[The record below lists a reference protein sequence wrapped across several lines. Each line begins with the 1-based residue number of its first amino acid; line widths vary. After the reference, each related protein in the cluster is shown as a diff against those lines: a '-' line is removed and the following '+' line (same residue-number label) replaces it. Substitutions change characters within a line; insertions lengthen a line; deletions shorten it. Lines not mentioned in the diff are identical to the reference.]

1 MCPAVAVCLNS
12 NAEELY
18 CTNDGF
24 QSLRVWDDIIEFAPV
39 LPTTTV
45 LALSQLSTS
54 SVRYLFSWILSTEQR
69 RPRSH
74 ITPRV
79 LHAPDF
85 LSFDSGI

>member
-1 MCPAVAVCLNS
+1 MCPAVAGHLKS

-18 CTNDGF
+18 YTSDGF
-24 QSLRVWDDIIEFAPV
+24 QSLRLWDGIIECALV
-39 LPTTTV
+39 LPSTTV
-45 LALSQLSTS
+45 LALSQLSAS

-74 ITPRV
+74 FTPIA